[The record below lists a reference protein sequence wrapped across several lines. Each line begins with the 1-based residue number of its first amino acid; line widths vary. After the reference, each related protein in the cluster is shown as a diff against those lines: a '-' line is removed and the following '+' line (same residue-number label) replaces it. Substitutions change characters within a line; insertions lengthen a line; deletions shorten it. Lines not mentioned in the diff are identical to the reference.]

1 MKKLTE
7 QEHSEVISLQE
18 KIVTLFTEVGRLYLQ
33 KSVLQ
38 KELTAIESS
47 LEGKQDE
54 FNNVVTE
61 QSKLYQGLLEK
72 YGEGEF
78 DPETGVFKPEN

>member
-7 QEHSEVISLQE
+7 QEHSSVLGLQD
-18 KIVTLFTEVGRLYLQ
+18 KIVTLFTDVGKLYLQ

-38 KELTAIESS
+38 KELKNIETQ
-47 LEGKQDE
+47 LENKQDE
-54 FNNVVTE
+54 FNKVVTE
-61 QSKLYQGLLEK
+61 QSELYKGLLEK

-78 DPETGVFKPEN
+78 DPDTGVFKPEN

>member
-7 QEHSEVISLQE
+7 QEHSNVLGLQD
-18 KIVTLFTEVGRLYLQ
+18 KIVTLFTDVGKLYLQ

-38 KELTAIESS
+38 KELKNIETQ
-47 LEGKQDE
+47 LENKQDE
-54 FNNVVTE
+54 FNKVVTE
-61 QSKLYQGLLEK
+61 QSELYKGLLEK

-78 DPETGVFKPEN
+78 DPDTGVFKPEN

>member
-7 QEHSEVISLQE
+7 QEHSGVLGLQE
-18 KIVTLFTEVGRLYLQ
+18 KIVTLFTEVGKLYLQ

-38 KELTAIESS
+38 KELNIIEKQ
-47 LEGKQDE
+47 LESKQDE
-54 FNNVVTE
+54 FNKVVSE
-61 QSKLYQGLLEK
+61 QSELYKGLLEK

>member
-7 QEHSEVISLQE
+7 QEHSSVLGLQD
-18 KIVTLFTEVGRLYLQ
+18 KIVTLFTDVGKLYLQ

-38 KELTAIESS
+38 KELKNIETQ
-47 LEGKQDE
+47 LENKQDE
-54 FNNVVTE
+54 FNKVVTE
-61 QSKLYQGLLEK
+61 QSELYKGLLEK

>member
-7 QEHSEVISLQE
+7 QEHSGVLGLQE

-38 KELTAIESS
+38 KELTGIEKQ
-47 LEGKQDE
+47 LESKQDE
-54 FNNVVTE
+54 FNKVVSE
-61 QSKLYQGLLEK
+61 QSELYKGLLEK

-78 DPETGVFKPEN
+78 DPDTGVFKPEN

>member
-7 QEHSEVISLQE
+7 QEHSNVLGLQD
-18 KIVTLFTEVGRLYLQ
+18 KIVILFTDVGKLYLQ

-38 KELTAIESS
+38 KELKNIETQ
-47 LEGKQDE
+47 LESKQDE
-54 FNNVVTE
+54 FNKVVTE
-61 QSKLYQGLLEK
+61 QSELYKGLLEK

-78 DPETGVFKPEN
+78 DPDTGVFKPEN

>member
-7 QEHSEVISLQE
+7 QEHSQVISLQE
-18 KIVTLFTEVGRLYLQ
+18 KIVTLFTEVGKLYLQ

-38 KELTAIESS
+38 KELNTIEN
-47 LEGKQDE
+47 LLNGKQNE
-54 FNNVVTE
+54 FNDVVTE
-61 QSKLYQGLLEK
+61 QSELYKGLLEK

-78 DPETGVFKPEN
+78 DPETGIFKPEN